1 MGLGSDFDGINIT
14 PAQLNDVT
22 DLPLITKMLVEK
34 GYSEKDI
41 SNIMGGNFLRVLEDN
56 EKKSPLNKTNR

>member
-1 MGLGSDFDGINIT
+1 VGLGSDFDGINIT
-14 PAQLNDVT
+14 PAHLNDVT

-56 EKKSPLNKTNR
+56 EKKSPLNKTNH